1 MWKRYKA
8 YLSESP
14 VHMFTGL
21 AIPVTVFF
29 WLLWLLSNLGLMHAG
44 YVWQY
49 FALPGDWQDYIHQ
62 FWSLVTYP
70 WIHLN
75 LIDFLINLL
84 LLHFVGTQLEIYES
98 HRRMF
103 RLAWTGILAGA
114 LGFWVVYAGM
124 PSWFAD
130 EPNPYLTGISVIF
143 TAWLGYAGVRLAGYK
158 VNMRLFGH
166 WPWKGLAA
174 LFVLWDAVQLPL
186 ANTGG
191 HAAHLSAMLG
201 GALWALA
208 VRGIKSKPAP
218 KKSRLKVYESQKPGT
233 EKNID
238 RILDKINRYGM
249 DSLTEEE
256 KEILYR
262 ESLRDNKRKN

>member
-8 YLSESP
+8 YLLESP
-14 VHMFTGL
+14 VHAFSGI

-29 WLLWLLSNLGLMHAG
+29 WLLWLLSNLGLMRAG
-44 YVWQY
+44 YVWQ
-49 FALPGDWQDYIHQ
+49 FLALPGDGNTFLHQ

-70 WIHLN
+70 WVHLN
-75 LIDFLINLL
+75 LIDFLINLIL
-84 LLHFVGTQLEIYES
+84 LYFVGTQLETYET
-98 HRRMF
+98 HKRLY

-114 LGFWVVYAGM
+114 LGFWAVYASV
-124 PSWFAD
+124 PSWFMD
-130 EPNPYLTGISVIF
+130 EPNPYLTGLSVIY
-143 TAWLGYAGVRLAGYK
+143 TAWLGYAGVRLAGYR
-158 VNMRLFGH
+158 VNMRLLGR

-186 ANTGG
+186 ANSGG

-208 VRGIKSKPAP
+208 ARGIKIRSSGP
-218 KKSRLKVYESQKPGT
+218 KSRLRIYESQKPGT

-249 DSLTEEE
+249 DSLTDEE